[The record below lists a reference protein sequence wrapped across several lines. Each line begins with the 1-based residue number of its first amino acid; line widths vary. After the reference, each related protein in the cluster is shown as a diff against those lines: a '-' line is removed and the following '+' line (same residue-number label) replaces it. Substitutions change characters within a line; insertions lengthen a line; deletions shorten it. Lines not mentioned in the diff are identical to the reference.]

1 MLVNRVGDI
10 GLMLGICATFL
21 VFKTV
26 DYAVIF
32 ALTPMAINK
41 TFSFFGFDLSVITV
55 ISFLFF

>member
-10 GLMLGICATFL
+10 GLMLGICAAFLTF
-21 VFKTV
+21 KSM

-32 ALTPMAINK
+32 ALTPSAVDK
-41 TFSFFGFDLSVITV
+41 TMSFFGFELSVITV

>member
-1 MLVNRVGDI
+1 MLVNRVGDV

-21 VFKTV
+21 TFKTM

-32 ALTPMAINK
+32 GLEPNVVDK
-41 TFSFFGFDLSVITV
+41 TLSFFGFDFSVLSV

>member
-10 GLMLGICATFL
+10 GLMLGICAAFL
-21 VFKTV
+21 TFKTL

-32 ALTPMAINK
+32 ALTPIAIDK
-41 TFSFFGFDLSVITV
+41 TLSFFGFELSAISV

>member
-21 VFKTV
+21 SFKSV

-32 ALTPMAINK
+32 ALEPILVNK
-41 TFSFFGFDLSVITV
+41 TFSFFGLEFSVLTI
-55 ISFLFF
+55 ISFLLF

>member
-1 MLVNRVGDI
+1 MLVNRVGDV

-21 VFKTV
+21 TFKSV

-32 ALTPMAINK
+32 AMEPLVVDK
-41 TFSFFGFDLSVITV
+41 TLSFFGFEFSVLSV

>member
-10 GLMLGICATFL
+10 GLMLGICSTFL

-41 TFSFFGFDLSVITV
+41 TFSFFSFDLSVITV